1 MHALRTWALR
11 IAIVGLATGGIVAA
25 CHNDV
30 PGQTLPRP
38 TREASPIGPRPQPI
52 EPSPIRF
59 ESTGDAGIPLPT
71 TATPGPAFIDDL
83 RAPSGGAARSG
94 KAVPFDD
101 RGLRRAERLRA
112 DDEDAGIVPD
122 HPDNP
127 ADPNDPGE
135 PNEPGNDDDDGD
147 NEDWLPEPMPD
158 AGVSD
163 VLVLPPV
170 PDASP
175 EVLPDA
181 GRLPK

>member
-1 MHALRTWALR
+1 MHDLRTWALR
-11 IAIVGLATGGIVAA
+11 IAIVSIATGGIVAA

-30 PGQTLPRP
+30 PGPTLPRP

-59 ESTGDAGIPLPT
+59 ESSGDAGVPLPT
-71 TATPGPAFIDDL
+71 TATPGPAF
-83 RAPSGGAARSG
+83 
-94 KAVPFDD
+94 VDD
-101 RGLRRAERLRA
+101 RDSRRTERLRVA
-112 DDEDAGIVPD
+112 DDEDNIGDSGEPG
-122 HPDNP
+122 HPD
-127 ADPNDPGE
+127 
-135 PNEPGNDDDDGD
+135 PNEPGDDDGD
-147 NEDWLPEPMPD
+147 TNEDWLPEPMPD

-181 GRLPK
+181 PSR

>member
-1 MHALRTWALR
+1 MHDLRTWALR
-11 IAIVGLATGGIVAA
+11 IAIVGMATGGIVAA

-38 TREASPIGPRPQPI
+38 TREASPLGPRPQPV

-59 ESTGDAGIPLPT
+59 EPTGDAGVPLPT
-71 TATPGPAFIDDL
+71 TATPGPAFL
-83 RAPSGGAARSG
+83 
-94 KAVPFDD
+94 DD
-101 RGLRRAERLRA
+101 RGLRGGESLRGGEPLRVA

-122 HPDNP
+122 DPGAPSEP
-127 ADPNDPGE
+127 ADEDEGDT
-135 PNEPGNDDDDGD
+135 NE
-147 NEDWLPEPMPD
+147 EWMPEPMPD

-181 GRLPK
+181 GRVPK